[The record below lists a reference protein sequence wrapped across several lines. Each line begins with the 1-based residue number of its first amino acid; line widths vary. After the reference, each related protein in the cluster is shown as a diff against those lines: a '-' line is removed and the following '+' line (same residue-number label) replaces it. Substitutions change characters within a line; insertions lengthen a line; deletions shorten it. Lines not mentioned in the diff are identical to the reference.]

1 MTVDRETLV
10 ESLHRGT
17 CEVVFEK
24 IDGEKRTMKC
34 TLNPDIASMPEV
46 LVEQKARAKN
56 PNVIAVWD
64 VEKNG
69 WRSFRVDSVESFN
82 SSSRTLTE

>member
-1 MTVDRETLV
+1 MDRETLV
-10 ESLHRGT
+10 EQLHRGT

-24 IDGEKRTMKC
+24 VDGEKRTMTC
-34 TLNPDIASMPEV
+34 TLNPEIANMPEQ
-46 LVEQKARAKN
+46 LHEQSNRAKN

-64 VEKNG
+64 LNANG

-82 SSSRTLTE
+82 SVNRTLTEG